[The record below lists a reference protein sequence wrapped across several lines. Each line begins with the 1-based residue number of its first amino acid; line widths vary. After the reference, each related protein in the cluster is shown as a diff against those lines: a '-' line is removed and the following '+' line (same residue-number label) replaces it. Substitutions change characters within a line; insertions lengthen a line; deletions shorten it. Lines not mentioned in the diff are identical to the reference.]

1 MGDGMSDKNSE
12 PAGAEN
18 NDETVTPGIT
28 QTPNAIPIFS
38 LRFLRAFMHLLF
50 RLTLSFFFFYV
61 LGNYYNFLDKNQL
74 QILRSLQ
81 ITAAASAVVSF
92 LLTILQ
98 ILFFVRYK
106 KKRYLKYT
114 VTPAIVFLL
123 SVVCTVFA
131 STIVVL
137 SRM

>member
-18 NDETVTPGIT
+18 NDETVTPDII

-61 LGNYYNFLDKNQL
+61 LGNYYTFLDKNQL